1 MEVDKIIVDIANVRI
16 DLPETKV
23 LIDKTELENLR
34 KNSNLGNYLSISDI
48 LQMLS
53 VSRPWLL
60 ENVLLNQKWRNII
73 DISRNN
79 NGFVKYPKNQG
90 GRYLFLATKSRKFF
104 EENFSEILK
113 ETWYNDQD
121 KTLVIK
127 RKEVTNGYI
136 SKTRK

>member
-23 LIDKTELENLR
+23 LIDKTELESLR
-34 KNSNLGNYLSISDI
+34 KNSNLGNYLSMSDI

>member
-23 LIDKTELENLR
+23 LIDKMELENLR
-34 KNSNLGNYLSISDI
+34 KNSNLGNYLSMSDI

-113 ETWYNDQD
+113 ET
-121 KTLVIK
+121 
-127 RKEVTNGYI
+127 
-136 SKTRK
+136 

>member
-79 NGFVKYPKNQG
+79 DGFVKYPKNQG

-113 ETWYNDQD
+113 ET
-121 KTLVIK
+121 
-127 RKEVTNGYI
+127 
-136 SKTRK
+136 